1 MITHIW
7 ASSKLQNIGD
17 AVWYERPFPYRWW
30 VSKKTLIHSQ
40 YPPRFYGHEAVKN
53 IFKCCKGWKFIEIKK
68 YYGKGWMFKSLYSL
82 LFLSDEDHCVRCT
95 RNFVL
100 SGNFHRSCSRR
111 LYKWVQFN
119 VPTMW
124 RHLWFLWS
132 MQAVHGWSRQLQKQ
146 LQETRPVLQDMAIT
160 WQQYAALMRAN
171 TIGSFQGRFCVLIP
185 WIFRQFFLLYNSAKR
200 TKQ

>member
-1 MITHIW
+1 
-7 ASSKLQNIGD
+7 
-17 AVWYERPFPYRWW
+17 
-30 VSKKTLIHSQ
+30 
-40 YPPRFYGHEAVKN
+40 
-53 IFKCCKGWKFIEIKK
+53 
-68 YYGKGWMFKSLYSL
+68 MFRSLYSL

-111 LYKWVQFN
+111 LYKRVQFN

-185 WIFRQFFLLYNSAKR
+185 WIFRQFSFCITQQRELSKKLKSNTVNSAPSYLFYFLQL
-200 TKQ
+200 TKGHEKLWIKWF